1 MVETSVN
8 LFLSM
13 ANFDPEIIFCYRSI
27 NYCQKFGNFLVF
39 LELGYTF
46 SARGYKFR
54 RHLKST
60 LKS

>member
-46 SARGYKFR
+46 SAR
-54 RHLKST
+54 
-60 LKS
+60 